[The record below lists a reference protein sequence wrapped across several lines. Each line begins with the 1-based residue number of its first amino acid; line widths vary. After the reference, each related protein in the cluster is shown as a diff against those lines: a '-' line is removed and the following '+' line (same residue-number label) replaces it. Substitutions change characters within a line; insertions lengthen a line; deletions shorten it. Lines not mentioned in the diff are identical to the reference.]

1 MVRAATAS
9 TVLVLV
15 TAVVLAAAAGAGT
28 SMSHPKLVGVVG
40 KNDAFKITLKT
51 ANGKLV
57 KTIKAGT
64 YTFVIHDD
72 SSIHAFDLS
81 GPHGFLHAFTTIP
94 FVGTKAATLKLKA
107 GKYKAFC
114 PNHASEMFQHFTV
127 K

>member
-1 MVRAATAS
+1 MFRAALAS
-9 TVLVLV
+9 TVLVL
-15 TAVVLAAAAGAGT
+15 AAAVLLTATAGART
-28 SMSHPKLVGVVG
+28 SMSHPKLIGVVG

-51 ANGKLV
+51 AKGKLV
-57 KTIKAGT
+57 KTLKAGT

-81 GPHGFLHAFTTIP
+81 GPHGFKHAFTTIP
-94 FVGTKAATLKLKA
+94 FVGTKTATLRLRV

-114 PNHASEMFQHFTV
+114 PNHPSEMFQHFTV